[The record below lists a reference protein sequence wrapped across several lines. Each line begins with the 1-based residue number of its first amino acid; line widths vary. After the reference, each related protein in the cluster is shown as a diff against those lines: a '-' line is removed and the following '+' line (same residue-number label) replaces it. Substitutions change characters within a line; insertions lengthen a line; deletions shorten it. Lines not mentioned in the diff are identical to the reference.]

1 MRTQIYLGNLP
12 KSMTEKQIKMLISN
26 YGYPA
31 YIVMGMSKDVG
42 KFQGYAF
49 ITMETLEEA
58 EAAVL
63 GLNGMIFG
71 GRELVCK
78 MPSFS

>member
-12 KSMTEKQIKMLISN
+12 KSMTEKQIRMLIGN
-26 YGYPA
+26 YGYPV
-31 YIVMGMSKDVG
+31 YLVMGMSKDVG
-42 KFQGYAF
+42 KFQGHAF

-58 EAAVL
+58 EAAAF

-71 GRELVCK
+71 GQKLVCK
-78 MPSFS
+78 IPSFS